1 MSRTFRLGDRWN
13 ADLRFDAIN
22 ALNHVTYPSW
32 VTTVTS
38 AQFGLPASANAMRRM
53 QTTFRLRF

>member
-13 ADLRFDAIN
+13 ADLRFGDAVN
-22 ALNHVTYPSW
+22 ALNDVTYPSW
-32 VTTVTS
+32 VTTITNE
-38 AQFGLPASANAMRRM
+38 QFGMASANAMRRI